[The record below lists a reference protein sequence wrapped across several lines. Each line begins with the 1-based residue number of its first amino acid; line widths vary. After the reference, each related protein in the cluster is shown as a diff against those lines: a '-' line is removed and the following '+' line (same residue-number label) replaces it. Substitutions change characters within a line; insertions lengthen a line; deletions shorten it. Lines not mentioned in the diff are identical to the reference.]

1 VKLSNE
7 IKIGIFGIATL
18 VILFSGYNFLK
29 SSDFFSNNNRFYIF
43 YKNVEGLGVANE
55 VQINGFKVGKVI
67 SLKILP
73 ERNNQIMAVVDI
85 DKNIKVYK
93 NSIFKINSVPLSTT
107 VIKLETIN
115 GTALAENGDTLIGE
129 SSSSIINQFTEQM
142 EPIKQ
147 KAQAVAGTID
157 SILTQLKSMM
167 DNGGKTGLQ
176 NSLSDIQSMIHNL
189 KETTEKV
196 NGLMKSESERLDNIL
211 KNVDAITS
219 NLKNNNAT
227 ISHALNNLD
236 KITDDI
242 AKSNLKQ
249 TIENTNNT
257 IADLSS
263 ILNKIKSGNGSL
275 GMLVNDDKLYLNLKS
290 SSENLDKLIID
301 LKANP
306 KRYVHFSVFGGKE
319 KKEGK
324 E

>member
-1 VKLSNE
+1 
-7 IKIGIFGIATL
+7 
-18 VILFSGYNFLK
+18 
-29 SSDFFSNNNRFYIF
+29 
-43 YKNVEGLGVANE
+43 
-55 VQINGFKVGKVI
+55 
-67 SLKILP
+67 
-73 ERNNQIMAVVDI
+73 
-85 DKNIKVYK
+85 
-93 NSIFKINSVPLSTT
+93 
-107 VIKLETIN
+107 
-115 GTALAENGDTLIGE
+115 
-129 SSSSIINQFTEQM
+129 
-142 EPIKQ
+142 
-147 KAQAVAGTID
+147 
-157 SILTQLKSMM
+157 
-167 DNGGKTGLQ
+167 
-176 NSLSDIQSMIHNL
+176 
-189 KETTEKV
+189 
-196 NGLMKSESERLDNIL
+196 MKSESERLDNIL

>member
-1 VKLSNE
+1 MKLSNE

>member
-1 VKLSNE
+1 MKLSNE

-29 SSDFFSNNNRFYIF
+29 SSDFFSNNNRFFIF

-73 ERNNQIMAVVDI
+73 ERNNQIMAIVDI

-115 GTALAENGDTLIGE
+115 GTALAQNGDTLIGE

-176 NSLSDIQSMIHNL
+176 NSLSDIQLMIHNL
-189 KETTEKV
+189 RETTEKV

-211 KNVDAITS
+211 KNVDAITT

-227 ISHALNNLD
+227 ISHALTNLD
-236 KITDDI
+236 KITDDV

-306 KRYVHFSVFGGKE
+306 KRYVHFSVFGGKD
-319 KKEGK
+319 KKDGK

>member
-1 VKLSNE
+1 MKLSNE

-29 SSDFFSNNNRFYIF
+29 SSDFFSNNNRFFIF

-115 GTALAENGDTLIGE
+115 GTALAQNGDTLIGE

-176 NSLSDIQSMIHNL
+176 NSLSDIQLMIHNL
-189 KETTEKV
+189 RETTEKV

-211 KNVDAITS
+211 KNVDAITT

-227 ISHALNNLD
+227 ISHALTNLD
-236 KITDDI
+236 KITDDV

-306 KRYVHFSVFGGKE
+306 KRYVHFSVFGGKD
-319 KKEGK
+319 KKDGK

>member
-1 VKLSNE
+1 MKISNE
-7 IKIGIFGIATL
+7 IKIGIFGLATL
-18 VILFSGYNFLK
+18 AILFFGYGFLK
-29 SSDFFSNNNRFYIF
+29 SSDLFSSSQRFYVF
-43 YKNVEGLGVANE
+43 YKNVDGLGVANE
-55 VQINGFKVGKVI
+55 IQLNGFKVGKVV

-73 ERNNQIMAVVDI
+73 ERNNQILAVLDI
-85 DKNIKVYK
+85 DKNIQVYK
-93 NSIFKINSVPLSTT
+93 NSVFKINSVPLSTT

-115 GTALAENGDTLIGE
+115 GNTLAADGDTLQGI
-129 SSSSIINQFTEQM
+129 SNSSILNQFTEQM

-147 KAQAVAGTID
+147 KAIAVAGTID
-157 SILTQLKSMM
+157 SILTQLRGML

-176 NSLSDIQSMIHNL
+176 NSLADIQAMIHNL
-189 KETTEKV
+189 RQTTEKV
-196 NGLMKSESERLDNIL
+196 NGLMASETERLDNIL

-219 NLKNNNAT
+219 NLKNNNASIT
-227 ISHALNNLD
+227 HALANID
-236 KITDDI
+236 KITDDV

-263 ILNKIKSGNGSL
+263 VLNKIKSGNGSL

-290 SSENLDKLIID
+290 SSENLDKLMID

-319 KKEGK
+319 KK
-324 E
+324 